1 MRLLEF
7 NKKDLLSELK
17 NHLSNRNENS
27 NEKVDESVKRIL
39 DDVKIQG
46 DQALIKYTKEF
57 DKIDLKIDELFLS
70 KEIILSYKDKIN
82 QDVLSSFKKAIK
94 NVKKFHELQIPKDY
108 ELSEKGVRIR
118 SRWKALD
125 SVGLYV
131 PGGQTV
137 YPSSLIMNIVPAIV
151 AGIKRIVCVTP
162 PSKFH
167 NPYVLALL
175 DELGIEEV
183 YQVGGAQAI
192 GALTYGTKTI
202 KAVNKIFGPG
212 NTYVTS
218 AKKQVFGK
226 VGIDLIAG
234 PSEIV
239 VVANEKNNPNWVAT
253 DLMAQAEHDINAQS
267 ILITSSKDFAD
278 NVLRKIKE
286 LNQGLSKKDIIDQS
300 LELNGLVI
308 LVEDIFKSIEII
320 NYIAPEHLHLH
331 VEEKEKMIEHITN
344 AGCIFMGE
352 YTTEA
357 FGDYIL
363 GTNHI
368 LPTSGSAKFSS
379 GLGVLDFMKRNSI
392 VEIDNIGFERFQKDV
407 QQMAETEDLGAH
419 KLSVKIRQN

>member
-1 MRLLEF
+1 MKLLEF
-7 NKKDLLSELK
+7 NKKDLFSELK
-17 NHLSNRNENS
+17 NHLSKRNENS
-27 NEKVDESVKRIL
+27 NEKVDESVKKIL
-39 DDVKIQG
+39 DEVKKQG

-108 ELSEKGVRIR
+108 ELLENGVRLR

-131 PGGQTV
+131 PGGQAV

-167 NPYVLALL
+167 NPYILGLL
-175 DELGIEEV
+175 DELEIEEV

-202 KAVNKIFGPG
+202 KSVNKIFGPG
-212 NTYVTS
+212 NIYVTS

-267 ILITSSKDFAD
+267 ILITNSKDFAD
-278 NVLRKIKE
+278 CVLRKIKE

>member
-1 MRLLEF
+1 MKILEF
-7 NKKDLLSELK
+7 NNKNLLSELK
-17 NHLSNRNENS
+17 NHLSKRNENT
-27 NEKVDESVKRIL
+27 NEKVDESVKKIL
-39 DDVKIQG
+39 DDVRIQG
-46 DQALIKYTKEF
+46 DKALIKYTKEF
-57 DKIDLKIDELFLS
+57 DKIDLKIEEFFLS

-82 QDVLSSFKKAIK
+82 KDVFSSFKKAIN
-94 NVKKFHELQIPKDY
+94 NVKKFHDLQIPNDY
-108 ELSEKGVRIR
+108 ELSEKGVKLR

-131 PGGQTV
+131 PGGQAV
-137 YPSSLIMNIVPAIV
+137 YPSSLIMNIIPAIV

-162 PSKFH
+162 PSKLH
-167 NPYVLALL
+167 NPYILGLL
-175 DELGIEEV
+175 DELGIQEI

-192 GALTYGTKTI
+192 GALTFGTKTI

-212 NTYVTS
+212 NVYVTS

-234 PSEIV
+234 PSEII
-239 VVANEKNNPNWVAT
+239 VVANEKNNPNWVAS

-267 ILITSSKDFAD
+267 ILITDSNDFAD
-278 NVLRKIKE
+278 SVLRKINQ
-286 LNQGLSKKDIIDQS
+286 LNQGLSKKSIIDQS

-308 LVEDIFKSIEII
+308 LVEDIFQSIEII

-331 VEEKEKMIEHITN
+331 VEEKEKMIDLITN
-344 AGCIFMGE
+344 TGCIFMGE

-392 VEIDNIGFERFQKDV
+392 VEIDNIGFERFQNDV
-407 QQMAETEDLGAH
+407 QLMSEIENLDAH

>member
-1 MRLLEF
+1 MKLLEL
-7 NKKDLLSELK
+7 NKKDLFSELK
-17 NHLSNRNENS
+17 NHLSKRNENS
-27 NEKVDESVKRIL
+27 NEKVDESVKKIL
-39 DDVKIQG
+39 DEVKKQG

-108 ELSEKGVRIR
+108 ELLENGVRLK

-167 NPYVLALL
+167 NSYILGLL

-202 KAVNKIFGPG
+202 KSVNKIFGPG

-239 VVANEKNNPNWVAT
+239 VVANEKK
-253 DLMAQAEHDINAQS
+253 QS
-267 ILITSSKDFAD
+267 KL
-278 NVLRKIKE
+278 
-286 LNQGLSKKDIIDQS
+286 
-300 LELNGLVI
+300 
-308 LVEDIFKSIEII
+308 
-320 NYIAPEHLHLH
+320 
-331 VEEKEKMIEHITN
+331 
-344 AGCIFMGE
+344 GC
-352 YTTEA
+352 
-357 FGDYIL
+357 
-363 GTNHI
+363 
-368 LPTSGSAKFSS
+368 
-379 GLGVLDFMKRNSI
+379 
-392 VEIDNIGFERFQKDV
+392 
-407 QQMAETEDLGAH
+407 
-419 KLSVKIRQN
+419 

>member
-1 MRLLEF
+1 MKILEF
-7 NKKDLLSELK
+7 NNKNLLSELK
-17 NHLSNRNENS
+17 NHLSKRNENT
-27 NEKVDESVKRIL
+27 NEKVDESVKKIL
-39 DDVKIQG
+39 DDVRIQG

-57 DKIDLKIDELFLS
+57 DKIDLKIEEFFLS

-82 QDVLSSFKKAIK
+82 QDVLSSFKKAIN
-94 NVKKFHELQIPKDY
+94 NVKKFHDLQIPNDY
-108 ELSEKGVRIR
+108 ELSENGVKLR

-131 PGGQTV
+131 PGGQAV
-137 YPSSLIMNIVPAIV
+137 YPSSLIMNIIPAIV

-162 PSKFH
+162 PSKLH
-167 NPYVLALL
+167 NPYILGLL
-175 DELGIEEV
+175 HELGIQEI

-192 GALTYGTKTI
+192 GALAFGTKTI

-212 NTYVTS
+212 NIYVTS
-218 AKKQVFGK
+218 AKKQVFGR

-234 PSEIV
+234 PSEII
-239 VVANEKNNPNWVAT
+239 VVANEKNNPNWVAS
-253 DLMAQAEHDINAQS
+253 DLIAQAEHDINAQS
-267 ILITSSKDFAD
+267 ILITDSNDFAES
-278 NVLRKIKE
+278 VLRKINK
-286 LNQGLSKKDIIDQS
+286 LNQGLSKKSIIDQS

-308 LVEDIFKSIEII
+308 LVEDIFQSIEII

-331 VEEKEKMIEHITN
+331 VEEKEKMIDLITN
-344 AGCIFMGE
+344 TGCIFMGE

-392 VEIDNIGFERFQKDV
+392 VEIDKIGFERYQNDV

>member
-1 MRLLEF
+1 MKLLEF
-7 NKKDLLSELK
+7 NKKDLFSELK
-17 NHLSNRNENS
+17 NHLSKRNENF
-27 NEKVDESVKRIL
+27 NEKVDESVKKIL
-39 DDVKIQG
+39 DEVKKQG

-108 ELSEKGVRIR
+108 ELSENGVRLR

-131 PGGQTV
+131 PGGQAV
-137 YPSSLIMNIVPAIV
+137 YPSSLIMNIVPAII

-167 NPYVLALL
+167 NPYILGLL

-202 KAVNKIFGPG
+202 KSVNKIFGPG

-267 ILITSSKDFAD
+267 ILITTSNDFAD

-300 LELNGLVI
+300 LKLNGLVI

>member
-7 NKKDLLSELK
+7 NKKDLFSELK
-17 NHLSNRNENS
+17 NHLSKRNENS

-131 PGGQTV
+131 
-137 YPSSLIMNIVPAIV
+137 
-151 AGIKRIVCVTP
+151 AGIKRIICVTP

-167 NPYVLALL
+167 NPYILALL